1 MELFLYREYHPL
13 GTNGILVCNNSLV
26 CYTIE
31 LPWQDNRRMVS
42 CIPEG
47 RYQLVERY
55 SEKHQF
61 HLLVKGVPDRTLIL
75 IHRANHAAKELKG
88 CIAPVTELTA
98 PGKGKGSARAFKV
111 LMRLVF
117 KSISDEEPIWLQ
129 ISKLPANSSPVKFNT
144 L

>member
-1 MELFLYREYHPL
+1 MELFLYRDYHPL
-13 GTNGILVCNNSLV
+13 VTNGILVCNNSLV

-55 SEKHQF
+55 SEKHRF

-98 PGKGKGSARAFKV
+98 PGKGKQSARAFNG

-117 KSISDEEPIWLQ
+117 KSISDKEPVWLQ
-129 ISKLPANSSPVKFNT
+129 ISKLSVHSSQLKFNIP
-144 L
+144 